1 MKDVEWARKEALPGG
16 KPPGGQPPTTRI
28 RGESLVD
35 R

>member
-1 MKDVEWARKEALPGG
+1 MKDVEWARKEAVPGG
-16 KPPGGQPPTTRI
+16 KPPLTIRI